1 MKRTLYIAGGFTL
14 AFLMPFNLQAQNTQP
29 KDTTM
34 NRTVVVE
41 QEYNP
46 DILDASNVNED
57 GHWGVAALAAEG
69 Q

>member
-14 AFLMPFNLQAQNTQP
+14 AFLMQSNLQAQNTQP

-46 DILDASNVNED
+46 DI
-57 GHWGVAALAAEG
+57 
-69 Q
+69 

>member
-34 NRTVVVE
+34 NLSL
-41 QEYNP
+41 
-46 DILDASNVNED
+46 I
-57 GHWGVAALAAEG
+57 HI
-69 Q
+69 